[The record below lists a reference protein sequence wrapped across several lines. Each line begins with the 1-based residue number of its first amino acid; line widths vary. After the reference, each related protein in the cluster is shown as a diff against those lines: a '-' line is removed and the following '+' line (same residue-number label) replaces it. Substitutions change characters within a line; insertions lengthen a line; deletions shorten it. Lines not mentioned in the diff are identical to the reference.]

1 MACRRWPV
9 TIPECSASGG
19 AEESQFPA
27 GRCVRA
33 RRLTRPSYHRFWREM
48 DNSWSVWAAR
58 FPLVADTT
66 TYHRHSQS
74 LWTAKFA
81 LHLTFLLA
89 IFRLGYWLPR
99 MKYSIYW
106 AITFQLEVQES
117 RAVAALLRSKLYA
130 IWGTERVPSH
140 AEGLLPT
147 FLCRMVVAAHKN
159 NTEYEYC
166 TYCQLNLKLR
176 VEMFLYACSW
186 KEEDSSSKEP
196 KNT

>member
-74 LWTAKFA
+74 FCTTKFA
-81 LHLTFLLA
+81 HTLDLYSCNISFGLLVA
-89 IFRLGYWLPR
+89 QNEIQYLLSDYISVGSTGNKSGR
-99 MKYSIYW
+99 
-106 AITFQLEVQES
+106 
-117 RAVAALLRSKLYA
+117 AALLRSKLYA
-130 IWGTERVPSH
+130 IWGAERVPSF

-147 FLCRMVVAAHKN
+147 F
-159 NTEYEYC
+159 
-166 TYCQLNLKLR
+166 
-176 VEMFLYACSW
+176 YAVW
-186 KEEDSSSKEP
+186 
-196 KNT
+196 

>member
-74 LWTAKFA
+74 FWTAKFA
-81 LHLTFLLA
+81 HTLDVSSCNISF
-89 IFRLGYWLPR
+89 
-99 MKYSIYW
+99 
-106 AITFQLEVQES
+106 
-117 RAVAALLRSKLYA
+117 
-130 IWGTERVPSH
+130 
-140 AEGLLPT
+140 GLLVAQNEIQYLLSDYIISVGST
-147 FLCRMVVAAHKN
+147 GIKSGRCATKFEVIRNLGCREGALTCGGLVAN
-159 NTEYEYC
+159 VFM
-166 TYCQLNLKLR
+166 Q
-176 VEMFLYACSW
+176 
-186 KEEDSSSKEP
+186 DGSSSP
-196 KNT
+196 